1 MDLVVSLVV
10 LSLLIAIKI
19 GGVWAAARAFGP
31 KLFPAVRPS
40 PLRVALLRFA
50 LGLVGSGVALAV
62 GAALSNMLMS
72 ANRAATGTVVGLGAQ
87 LALRVVAW
95 LVVVRVFYDRAFAD
109 RRSVAI
115 AALGGTAL
123 SYLLDVPN
131 AILAIGNFVW
141 LLRDV
146 SFC

>member
-1 MDLVVSLVV
+1 MEIVVSLVV
-10 LSLLIAIKI
+10 LALLIAIKI

-31 KLFPAVRPS
+31 KLFPAAHPS
-40 PLRVALLRFA
+40 PVRVALLRFA
-50 LGLVGSGVALAV
+50 LGLVGSGVAFAV
-62 GAALSNMLMS
+62 GAALSNMLS
-72 ANRAATGTVVGLGAQ
+72 SDNRAILGTVVGLGAQ

-115 AALGGTAL
+115 AAVGGTAL

-146 SFC
+146 RFC